1 VYPQVTRDDVVS
13 ARVSRVKHVFAVPT
27 VGFADRL
34 PPMRTSVPGLHLV
47 SSANIANGTLNV
59 DETVALAERAA
70 RDVQAAA
77 PQPVAHP
84 A

>member
-1 VYPQVTRDDVVS
+1 
-13 ARVSRVKHVFAVPT
+13 VKHVFAVPT

-34 PPMRTSVPGLHLV
+34 PPMRTTVPGLHLV

-59 DETVALAERAA
+59 DETVALAERAVADVLASTSA
-70 RDVQAAA
+70 R
-77 PQPVAHP
+77 VASHP